1 MDVFIHPG
9 KQVFRSNSRRLA
21 AAWLLSGTMFL
32 GGCDADL
39 STVEPQSGYIDR
51 VAVVVNRGDRTLTT
65 IPFAVDE
72 PPRTLLLGNA
82 GEPADLA
89 VRGERALV
97 PLDGALLV
105 VDLRMGTVERRMQ
118 IVRNQE
124 RQRVAFISDTLAL
137 VANPGAGTITP
148 VNPQSGR
155 VSVSKSTAGI
165 GPTDVLGS
173 GSRVYVLSSPPA
185 PAVPSLVVLDT
196 MLLVSGVIPLSGT
209 NPRAMVMRGGF
220 LYVLHAGAP
229 GSAGGALSIVDM
241 GIARETGFVR
251 GFGESPESMA
261 FTSRGDLF
269 VSVPGRGLIVFNPTT
284 RAFTPGPESPL
295 AGVGLDRV
303 TRVAADPAGFV
314 YALQPGA
321 CDRPGLLT
329 RLNVDGTAAASVPTG
344 ICPVDVEFTALPRR

>member
-1 MDVFIHPG
+1 VDVFIHPG

-21 AAWLLSGTMFL
+21 AAWLLPGTMFL

-39 STVEPQSGYIDR
+39 SSTVPDSGYIDR

-65 IPFAVDE
+65 IPFAVSE
-72 PPRTLLLGNA
+72 PPRTLLLGSA
-82 GEPADLA
+82 GVPGDLA

-97 PLDGALLV
+97 TLGGELV
-105 VDLRMGTVERRMQ
+105 SVDLRMGTVERRMQ

-124 RQRVAFISDTLAL
+124 GQRVAFIADTLAL
-137 VANPGAGTITP
+137 VANPAAGTITP

-155 VSVSKSTAGI
+155 VSVSKATAGV
-165 GPTDVLGS
+165 GPTDFLAS
-173 GSRVYVLSSPPA
+173 GPRIYVLSSPPA
-185 PAVPSLVVLDT
+185 PAVPSLVVLDS

-209 NPRAMVMRGGF
+209 NPRAMLMRGSL

-229 GSAGGALSIVDM
+229 GSAGGSLSIVDM
-241 GIARETGFVR
+241 VGARETGHVQ

-261 FTSRGDLF
+261 FNSRGELF
-269 VSVPGRGLIVFNPTT
+269 VSVPGRGLIVFNPST
-284 RAFTPGPESPL
+284 RGFTPGPEAPL
-295 AGVGLDRV
+295 AGGGLDRV

-321 CDRPGLLT
+321 CDRAGSLT
-329 RLNVDGTAAASVPTG
+329 RLNVDGTAAASVLTG

>member
-1 MDVFIHPG
+1 M
-9 KQVFRSNSRRLA
+9 FRSNSRRLA
-21 AAWLLSGTMFL
+21 AAWLLSGTMLL

-39 STVEPQSGYIDR
+39 SAVEPESGYIDR

-72 PPRTLLLGNA
+72 PPRTLLLGGA
-82 GEPADLA
+82 GVPGDLA

-97 PLDGALLV
+97 VLDSELLV
-105 VDLRMGTVERRMQ
+105 VDLRMGIVERRIQ

-137 VANPGAGTITP
+137 VANPGAGTLTP

-155 VSVSKSTAGI
+155 VSVSRSTAGI
-165 GPTDVLGS
+165 GPADVLGS

-185 PAVPSLVVLDT
+185 PAVPSLVVLDS

-209 NPRAMVMRGGF
+209 NPRAMVMRGAL

-229 GSAGGALSIVDM
+229 GSAGGSLSIIDLAA
-241 GIARETGFVR
+241 GRETGHVQ

-261 FTSRGDLF
+261 FNSRGELF
-269 VSVPGRGLIVFNPTT
+269 VSVPGRGLIVFNPAT
-284 RAFTPGPESPL
+284 RGFAPGPDVPL
-295 AGVGLDRV
+295 TAGGLDRV
-303 TRVAADPAGFV
+303 ARVAADPAGFV

-321 CDRPGLLT
+321 CDGPGALT
-329 RLNVDGTAAASVPTG
+329 RLNADGTAAASVPTG